1 MADYSDLAR
10 FFPGVTP
17 AAQSSPGILEMFG
30 GGLSVPGYGQPVNS
44 VKDAGAMSALQ
55 LMGNPGVSGQ
65 AAGALGGL
73 GLNIPTGQLALGG
86 LGALGNLWGAFQAQ
100 GLAQKQFELTRNIA
114 NTNLTNQIRSYNTAL
129 EDRARS
135 RGAVEGQSQSQ
146 VDDYL
151 ARNRMTR

>member
-1 MADYSDLAR
+1 MGDTTSRLWGGGNWASAGPNDINGMGALSVQQMMGMPAGSLPSLDLG
-10 FFPGVTP
+10 GVT
-17 AAQSSPGILEMFG
+17 ANGLDFSKLAGAQSG
-30 GGLSVPGYGQPVNS
+30 V
-44 VKDAGAMSALQ
+44 GA
-55 LMGNPGVSGQ
+55 
-65 AAGALGGL
+65 GL
-73 GLNIPTGQLALGG
+73 GANIPTAQLALGG

-135 RGAVEGQSQSQ
+135 RGAAEGQSQSQ